1 MYGSKPDLW
10 EDNLTGS
17 ARLRCITNY
26 LTRMRL
32 TNAEG
37 ALEFSFKDSLD
48 APMPDGYLPWFEFP
62 SKAAQTHQI
71 ILVIGLRSRAEL
83 LMSRSRISMV
93 AVFGAEN

>member
-37 ALEFSFKDSLD
+37 ALEFSLKILWMHQCRMVIYLGLNFRAKPHKLIRLFWSLGC
-48 APMPDGYLPWFEFP
+48 ARGPNY
-62 SKAAQTHQI
+62 
-71 ILVIGLRSRAEL
+71 
-83 LMSRSRISMV
+83 
-93 AVFGAEN
+93 